1 MTRAVVCPQC
11 HTQSAPDSRFCDQ
24 CAAPLLPVADAFP
37 ALVAAAPVQP
47 TVSYPIAGSVS
58 MPLSAVSMAPAPP
71 TVVRLSEPL
80 PRIAPAP
87 QRRMRPL
94 LAVGVLLAV
103 ALFVGA
109 VVLSAVLLLNSRAG
123 VAATGGA
130 GLDPT
135 VAATLIQAQ
144 ATAIA
149 AQQTITAR
157 YNLQA
162 TQIAEQPARAQA
174 TMTALSQAGVP
185 GAPPPTIQGA
195 AATATAAAPATE
207 PPRPPTTPGIAP

>member
-1 MTRAVVCPQC
+1 
-11 HTQSAPDSRFCDQ
+11 
-24 CAAPLLPVADAFP
+24 LLPLADAFP
-37 ALVAAAPVQP
+37 APVAAAPVQP
-47 TVSYPIAGSVS
+47 TVSYPIAGPVS
-58 MPLSAVSMAPAPP
+58 MPLPAISMAPAQPA
-71 TVVRLSEPL
+71 VVRLSEPL

-123 VAATGGA
+123 VAATGGS

-135 VAATLIQAQ
+135 AAATLIQAQ

-149 AQQTITAR
+149 AQQTTTAR

-162 TQIAEQPARAQA
+162 TLIAEQPVRAQA
-174 TMTALSQAGVP
+174 TMTALAQAG
-185 GAPPPTIQGA
+185 APSVLPPTIQG
-195 AATATAAAPATE
+195 TTVAAPATA